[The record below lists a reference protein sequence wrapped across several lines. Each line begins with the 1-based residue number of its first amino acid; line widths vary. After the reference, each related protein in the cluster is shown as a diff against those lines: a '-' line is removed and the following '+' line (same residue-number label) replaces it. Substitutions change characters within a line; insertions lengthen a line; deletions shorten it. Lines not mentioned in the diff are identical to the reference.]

1 MRKTATVLTLFSILI
16 ILTTFNPNNL
26 NFGFHFFKIKKIE
39 VKNVKILK
47 KNNIENQFYN
57 ELSGS
62 SLFILDEKR
71 VEKILNNNNLI
82 DYLEFKKIF
91 PYKLQIIVYEKET
104 IAILNYK
111 RDKSI

>member
-47 KNNIENQFYN
+47 K
-57 ELSGS
+57 
-62 SLFILDEKR
+62 
-71 VEKILNNNNLI
+71 KI
-82 DYLEFKKIF
+82 
-91 PYKLQIIVYEKET
+91 
-104 IAILNYK
+104 
-111 RDKSI
+111 